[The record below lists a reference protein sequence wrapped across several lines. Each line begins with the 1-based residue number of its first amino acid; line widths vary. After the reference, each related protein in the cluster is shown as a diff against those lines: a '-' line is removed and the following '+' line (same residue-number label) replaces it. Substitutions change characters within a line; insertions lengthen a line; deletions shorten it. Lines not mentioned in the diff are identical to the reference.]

1 MTLTRFVFKVIFFQL
16 KVVINF
22 QSLVKI
28 WNCSHRIKMHGVNV
42 KKNYISGKMTVKSK
56 YLFNILNLLDET
68 IERLDRSKKK
78 MLID

>member
-1 MTLTRFVFKVIFFQL
+1 
-16 KVVINF
+16 
-22 QSLVKI
+22 
-28 WNCSHRIKMHGVNV
+28 MHGVNV

>member
-1 MTLTRFVFKVIFFQL
+1 
-16 KVVINF
+16 
-22 QSLVKI
+22 
-28 WNCSHRIKMHGVNV
+28 
-42 KKNYISGKMTVKSK
+42 MTVKSK